1 MLANTVVRM
10 PFACRGGRL
19 FPLPMVLITRYSQLA
34 AALKAERLDMLDRT
48 PGEAAPV
55 GRIVMLGDDML
66 GLCLAEEWYEFFPVD
81 DAVAGRSPTVFR
93 RGALR
98 ANSTVATGAMPIT
111 TRYPISAS

>member
-1 MLANTVVRM
+1 LRVVAESY
-10 PFACRGGRL
+10 FHCRWSL
-19 FPLPMVLITRYSQLA
+19 SPAIPNQIA
-34 AALKAERLDMLDRT
+34 AALKAERLDVLDRT

-66 GLCLAEEWYEFFPVD
+66 GLCLAEEWYEFFPLD

-111 TRYPISAS
+111 TRCPLSAS